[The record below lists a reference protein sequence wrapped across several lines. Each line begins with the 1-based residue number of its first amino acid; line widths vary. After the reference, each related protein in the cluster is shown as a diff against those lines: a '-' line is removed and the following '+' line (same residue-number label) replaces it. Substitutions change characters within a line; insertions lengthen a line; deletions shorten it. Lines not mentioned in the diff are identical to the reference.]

1 MHIPGYLHSVEQQ
14 LEHTMSGRVLCK
26 SFPSYMTSVRFPMV
40 CGASGSL
47 CALYLLP
54 QCWYGLEEVSYKSI
68 VSDLQLR
75 PPVDDPD
82 GS

>member
-1 MHIPGYLHSVEQQ
+1 MQ
-14 LEHTMSGRVLCK
+14 
-26 SFPSYMTSVRFPMV
+26 SFPSYMTSGRFPMV

-47 CALYLLP
+47 YALYLLF

-68 VSDLQLR
+68 VSDLQSR
-75 PPVDDPD
+75 SPVDDPD